1 VLELKDYFD
10 LTFFLYT
17 YWHRAN
23 KSFVID
29 RYFEYKFFKV
39 VVEKICKTDGFS
51 VGRFSGSIKEI
62 AEKEVEYEI

>member
-1 VLELKDYFD
+1 
-10 LTFFLYT
+10 
-17 YWHRAN
+17 
-23 KSFVID
+23 VID